1 MAQLGS
7 APALVAG
14 AAGSNPA
21 IRTMEKDK
29 TWITELFYSEEVE
42 KWRKLANA
50 KILENQELR
59 SQIDELRAEVQRL
72 QKLAVY

>member
-1 MAQLGS
+1 
-7 APALVAG
+7 
-14 AAGSNPA
+14 
-21 IRTMEKDK
+21 MEKDK
-29 TWITELFYSEEVE
+29 TWITELYYSEEVE